1 MPTQVRTTKKPK
13 KKTEEE
19 LRPEME
25 QLAAEDAARGERPP
39 VDLEDL
45 DEFLDEVDALLEEN
59 AEQFVANYRQQGG
72 Q

>member
-1 MPTQVRTTKKPK
+1 MPTQVRTTKNPK

-59 AEQFVANYRQQGG
+59 AEEFVANYRQQGG